1 MGYYL
6 HKSDMQICSFEERNL
21 IMEEHYS
28 LDQELEAI
36 VLELGIP
43 PCPQIL
49 LDLAE
54 EARKDEP
61 DLHRIEK
68 LICADVG
75 LSAALIKTVNSP
87 FYGLR
92 RKVNSIMQ
100 AIHMLGLSRL
110 SLMVMGMV
118 LRDSFVGINRVEMA
132 RFWDTSS
139 KVAII
144 SSYIA
149 SRLPY
154 ISFEHMQRQIE
165 KDQAYTYGLFQDC
178 GIPIMLNYHPAYKET
193 LGMANQSHEKK
204 FTEIEDVKYVNNHT
218 TIGYMLA
225 KSWGLPEAMYQAI
238 RHHHEH
244 AALVDGKDLMAT
256 ESKDFVALALLAER
270 AIQIITNLNQT
281 CEWQKGGR
289 WVMEHFGLS
298 EADFNSI
305 IKGIRTLNE
314 EGNLNI

>member
-1 MGYYL
+1 
-6 HKSDMQICSFEERNL
+6 
-21 IMEEHYS
+21 MEECNS
-28 LDQELEAI
+28 LDHELEAV

-43 PCPQIL
+43 PCPKIL
-49 LDLAE
+49 LELAA

-61 DLHRIEK
+61 DLHKIEK

-92 RKVNSIMQ
+92 SKVNSIMQ

-118 LRDSFVGINRVEMA
+118 LKDSFKGINRVEMN
-132 RFWDTSS
+132 RFWDSS
-139 KVAII
+139 CKVAII

-154 ISFEHMQRQIE
+154 ISYEHMHRQIE
-165 KDQAYTYGLFQDC
+165 SDEAYTYGLFQDC
-178 GIPIMLNYHPAYKET
+178 GIPIMLNYHPEYKET
-193 LGMANQSHEKK
+193 LEVANNSTDKK

-225 KSWGLPEAMYQAI
+225 KSWGLPEDMYQAI
-238 RHHHEH
+238 RYHHEH
-244 AALVDGKDLMAT
+244 SALAADT
-256 ESKDFVALALLAER
+256 EFLGAQSRDFIALALLAER
-270 AIQIITNLNQT
+270 AIQIITDRSHT
-281 CEWQKGGR
+281 CEWQKGGA
-289 WVMEHFGLS
+289 WVLAQFGLS

-305 IKGIRTLNE
+305 ITGIRNLND
-314 EGNLNI
+314 EGNLSV

>member
-1 MGYYL
+1 
-6 HKSDMQICSFEERNL
+6 
-21 IMEEHYS
+21 MEEHKS
-28 LDQELEAI
+28 LDHELEAI
-36 VLELGIP
+36 IMELGIP
-43 PCPQIL
+43 PCPAIL
-49 LDLAE
+49 LELAE

-68 LICADVG
+68 LISADVA
-75 LSAALIKTVNSP
+75 LSASLIKTVNSP

-92 RKVNSIMQ
+92 TKVNSIMQ

-118 LRDSFVGINRVEMA
+118 LRDSFIGINRVEMA

-144 SSYIA
+144 SAYIA

-154 ISFEHMQRQIE
+154 ICYEHMRRQIE
-165 KDQAYTYGLFQDC
+165 KDEAYTYGLFQDC

-193 LGMANQSHEKK
+193 LGIANQTPDKK
-204 FTEIEDVKYVNNHT
+204 FTEIEDVTYVNNHT

-225 KSWGLPEAMYQAI
+225 KSWGLPEMMYQAI

-244 AALVDGKDLMAT
+244 AALTENKDFLST
-256 ESKDFVALALLAER
+256 ESRDFIALALLAER
-270 AIQIITNLNQT
+270 AIQIITGLSQT
-281 CEWQKGGR
+281 HEWQKGGH
-289 WVMEHFGLS
+289 WVMAHFGLS

-314 EGNLNI
+314 EGNLKV

>member
-1 MGYYL
+1 
-6 HKSDMQICSFEERNL
+6 
-21 IMEEHYS
+21 MENQDSLEH
-28 LDQELEAI
+28 ELEAI

-43 PCPQIL
+43 PCPKIL
-49 LDLAE
+49 LELAA

-118 LRDSFVGINRVEMA
+118 LRDSFIGINRVEMA

-144 SSYIA
+144 SAYIA

-154 ISFEHMQRQIE
+154 ISFEHMVRQIDRDE
-165 KDQAYTYGLFQDC
+165 AYTYGLFQDC
-178 GIPIMLNYHPAYKET
+178 GIPIMLNYHPTYKET
-193 LGMANQSHEKK
+193 LEMANHSSDTK
-204 FTEIEDVKYVNNHT
+204 FTEIEDLKYVNNHT

-225 KSWGLPEAMYQAI
+225 KSWGLPETMFQAI
-238 RHHHEH
+238 RFHHEH
-244 AALVDGKDLMAT
+244 AALAADKDFLST
-256 ESKDFVALALLAER
+256 KSKDFIALALLAER
-270 AIQIITNLNQT
+270 AIQIITDLSQT
-281 CEWQKGGR
+281 CEWQKGGH

-298 EADFNSI
+298 EADFTSI
-305 IKGIRTLNE
+305 INGIRNLND
-314 EGNLNI
+314 EGNLSV